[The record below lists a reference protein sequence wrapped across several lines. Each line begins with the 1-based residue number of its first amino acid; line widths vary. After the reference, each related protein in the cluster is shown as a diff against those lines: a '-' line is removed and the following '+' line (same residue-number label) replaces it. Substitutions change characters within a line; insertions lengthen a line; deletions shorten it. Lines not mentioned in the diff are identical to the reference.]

1 MQKAKLTGRQVVA
14 AVFAGIFGHLLF
26 ALGWITLGLVILAS
40 IAVLLLGGTIGS
52 ISGMFGEVDVI
63 ADFLANASGLV
74 GVLGLAF
81 GIGAVVLAFLGVLV
95 SALILRGGKV
105 RRPWA
110 TTWSAVGIAAV
121 IDVPLLFVYASISR
135 RSDNAGFFLVAI
147 LGTVV
152 VGILVWLWMTWG
164 HRGSASEFAGVS
176 SSASGTIDAPAEK
189 PEVEAAAEEAPVAAK
204 KPATAK
210 ATVKKTP
217 PTE

>member
-26 ALGWITLGLVILAS
+26 ALGWISLGLVVLIG

-52 ISGMFGEVDVI
+52 ISGLFGEVEVI
-63 ADFLANASGLV
+63 ADLLANASGLV
-74 GVLGLAF
+74 GALGLGF
-81 GIGAVVLAFLGVLV
+81 GIGAIVVAFLGVLV
-95 SALILRGGKV
+95 SAVILRGGKV

-121 IDVPLLFVYASISR
+121 IDVPLLFVYASIAN
-135 RSDNAGFFLVAI
+135 RSDTAGFFLVAI

-176 SSASGTIDAPAEK
+176 ASASSSIEPSE
-189 PEVEAAAEEAPVAAK
+189 
-204 KPATAK
+204 
-210 ATVKKTP
+210 
-217 PTE
+217 